1 MSRMLSPPP
10 LRTPRHRWWLVVLL
24 WALATTAAQAA
35 DNRLISIDAAE
46 RSSQRVT
53 LRLKLAG
60 TAPEPSVFTVNEPA
74 RLSIDLPNTDLDVA
88 ERYQRI
94 DTGPVQA
101 VALAA
106 AGGRTRVV
114 VELTHMVDYA
124 IDRRGDEVRVDI
136 GGGRATARAPAAER
150 SAPVPASTPARP
162 GTNGP
167 AIDDIDFRRGENG
180 AGRVEI
186 GLQGVDTPVDV
197 DTDDSGRIVARLPGV
212 ALPRR
217 LEKRL
222 DVLDFATPVEAI
234 DTLARNGGAQVAIT
248 PVADAEYEQV
258 AYQTDDAFIVELQP
272 LTAAEKAEREA
283 EQESYTGE
291 KISLSF
297 QSVDVRAVL
306 QIIADVADV
315 NMVVS
320 DSVTGNM
327 ALRLEEV
334 PWDQALD
341 IIMNAKGLGMRR
353 ENNVISV
360 APLAEIAA
368 REQAELAARQAT
380 RNLAPLRSEI
390 IQINYA
396 RAADIA
402 NILRAGRAENGNG
415 NAATGETGGRDVS
428 FLSARGQVTVDD
440 RTNSLLIN
448 ETREKIDD
456 IRRLV
461 ARLDIPVRQV
471 LIESRIV
478 VANREFS
485 RNLGVQQGQID
496 TVDNRP
502 QITEPG
508 VEDNAAF
515 ETSTGGNYLVDS
527 GYAVDLP
534 ASNPAGMIST
544 AIVGDTFN
552 LNLALSA
559 MESENRGEIISAP
572 RVITANAKEAKI
584 EQGVEIPYLEAAS
597 SGAATVEF
605 KEAVLG
611 LTVTPQIT
619 PDERVIMDLHVTQDS
634 QGDTISVQGGGSVP
648 SINTRSL
655 TTQVLVDNGETVVL
669 GGIYEQEKRDVSN
682 RIPILGELPVL
693 GVLFRGSERQRDKRE
708 LLLFVTP
715 KILKETLQLE
725 R

>member
-1 MSRMLSPPP
+1 MREAPNMSRMLSPPS
-10 LRTPRHRWWLVVLL
+10 LRTPRHRGWLIVLL
-24 WALATTAAQAA
+24 WVLVATAAQAA
-35 DNRLISIDAAE
+35 DNRLISVDATE

-53 LRLKLAG
+53 LHLKLAD
-60 TAPEPSVFTVNEPA
+60 TAPEPSAFTVNEPA
-74 RLSIDLPNTDLDVA
+74 RLSIDLPDTDLDVA
-88 ERYQRI
+88 QRYQRI
-94 DTGPVQA
+94 DTGPVEA

-124 IDRRGDEVRVDI
+124 IDRRGDEVHIDI
-136 GGGRATARAPAAER
+136 GDATARTPAADR
-150 SAPVPASTPARP
+150 PTPAADSRRAGP
-162 GTNGP
+162 GGKGP
-167 AIDDIDFRRGENG
+167 TIDDIDFRRGENG

-186 GLQGVDTPVDV
+186 GLQRVDTPVAV
-197 DTDDSGRIVARLPGV
+197 DTDDSGRIVARFPGV

-234 DTLARNGGAQVAIT
+234 DTLSRNGGAQVAIT
-248 PVADAEYEQV
+248 PVADTDYEQV

-272 LTAAEKAEREA
+272 LTAAEKSEREA

-402 NILRAGRAENGNG
+402 SILRAGRAETGNDNG
-415 NAATGETGGRDVS
+415 NAAGETGGGDVS
-428 FLSARGQVTVDD
+428 FVSARGQVTVDD
-440 RTNSLLIN
+440 RTNSLLVN

-471 LIESRIV
+471 LIESRLVI
-478 VANREFS
+478 ANRDFS
-485 RNLGVQQGQID
+485 RNLGVSQ
-496 TVDNRP
+496 T
-502 QITEPG
+502 
-508 VEDNAAF
+508 
-515 ETSTGGNYLVDS
+515 
-527 GYAVDLP
+527 AVDGSGDNLNSILDGTTDYNATNEGYTVSLP
-534 ASNPAGMIST
+534 ATDRSSLFST
-544 AIVGDTFN
+544 SILSDSFSV
-552 LNLALSA
+552 NLALSA
-559 MESENRGEIISAP
+559 METENDGEIISSP
-572 RVITANAKEAKI
+572 RVITADGQEASI
-584 EQGVEIPYLEAAS
+584 EQGVEIPYQEGGTGGLQN
-597 SGAATVEF
+597 ATIEF

-611 LTVTPQIT
+611 LTVTPKIT
-619 PDERVIMDLHVTQDS
+619 PDDRVIMDLDIKQDS
-634 QGDTISVQGGGSVP
+634 VGEFVPTQGGGSVP
-648 SINTRSL
+648 SINTRNL
-655 TTQVLVDNGETVVL
+655 QTKVLVDDGETVVL
-669 GGIYEQEKRDVSN
+669 GGVYEQENRDQRDRV
-682 RIPILGELPVL
+682 PLLGELPL
-693 GVLFRGSERQRDKRE
+693 IGALFRGTRRQRDKRE
-708 LLLFVTP
+708 LLIFITP
-715 KILKETLQLE
+715 NILRESLTLD
-725 R
+725 

>member
-1 MSRMLSPPP
+1 M
-10 LRTPRHRWWLVVLL
+10 LL

-53 LRLKLAG
+53 LRLKLAD
-60 TAPEPSVFTVNEPA
+60 TAPEPSAFTVNEPA

-248 PVADAEYEQV
+248 PVADTEYEQV

-478 VANREFS
+478 VANRNFS
-485 RNLGVQQGQID
+485 RNLGVSSSAI
-496 TVDNRP
+496 
-502 QITEPG
+502 
-508 VEDNAAF
+508 DNAAY
-515 ETSTGGNYLVDS
+515 ESATGGNYLVDS
-527 GYAVDLP
+527 GYSVELP
-534 ASNPAGMIST
+534 VSNPAGIITTSIIS
-544 AIVGDTFN
+544 DTFN
-552 LNLALSA
+552 LDLALSA
-559 MESENRGEIISAP
+559 LESENRGDIISAP
-572 RVITANAKEAKI
+572 RVITADGQEANI
-584 EQGVEIPYLEAAS
+584 EQGEEIPYLEATEQ
-597 SGAATVEF
+597 GTATTQF
-605 KEAVLG
+605 KKAVLS
-611 LTVTPQIT
+611 LKVTPQIT
-619 PDERVIMDLHVTQDS
+619 PNDRIIMSLDVSQDS
-634 QGDTISVQGGGSVP
+634 RGQDAPVQGGGSAP
-648 SINTRSL
+648 AIDTRSIQ
-655 TTQVLVDNGETVVL
+655 TQVLVKDGETVVL
-669 GGIYEQEKRDVSN
+669 GGIYEQENRDVTD
-682 RIPILGELPVL
+682 RVPLLGELPLV
-693 GVLFRGSERQRDKRE
+693 GALFRGTERQRDKRE

-715 KILKETLQLE
+715 KILKESLQLD

>member
-1 MSRMLSPPP
+1 M
-10 LRTPRHRWWLVVLL
+10 LL

-136 GGGRATARAPAAER
+136 GGGRPTARAPAAER

-197 DTDDSGRIVARLPGV
+197 DTDDSGRVVARLPGV

-478 VANREFS
+478 VANRNFS
-485 RNLGVQQGQID
+485 RNLGVSSSAI
-496 TVDNRP
+496 
-502 QITEPG
+502 
-508 VEDNAAF
+508 DNAAY
-515 ETSTGGNYLVDS
+515 ESATGGNYLVDS
-527 GYAVDLP
+527 GYSVELP
-534 ASNPAGMIST
+534 VSNPAGIITTSIIS
-544 AIVGDTFN
+544 DTFN
-552 LNLALSA
+552 LDLALSA
-559 MESENRGEIISAP
+559 LESENRGDIISAP
-572 RVITANAKEAKI
+572 RVITADGQEANI
-584 EQGVEIPYLEAAS
+584 EQGEEIPYLEATEQ
-597 SGAATVEF
+597 GTATTQF
-605 KEAVLG
+605 KKAVLS
-611 LTVTPQIT
+611 LKVTPQIT
-619 PDERVIMDLHVTQDS
+619 PNDRIIMSLDVSQDS
-634 QGDTISVQGGGSVP
+634 RGQDAPVQGGGSAP
-648 SINTRSL
+648 AIDTRSIQ
-655 TTQVLVDNGETVVL
+655 TQVLVKDGETVVL
-669 GGIYEQEKRDVSN
+669 GGIYEQENRDVTD
-682 RIPILGELPVL
+682 RVPLLGELPLV
-693 GVLFRGSERQRDKRE
+693 GALFRGTERQRDKRE

-715 KILKETLQLE
+715 KILKESLQLD